1 MSDLAL
7 PSDAGL
13 EPRGRASSGPAP
25 MRPVSPA
32 RDALVMVTR
41 CVRLSRR
48 TVDALILALAL
59 PVLLMLLFVYLFGGA
74 INTGGTYVT
83 YVVPGVILLC
93 VGFASAQTAVSVAQD
108 MQAGIVDRFRSLNIG
123 GAAVLTGHV
132 AASVLRNLIAT
143 VMVVGVALL
152 IGFRP
157 HTDLG
162 GVLASVG
169 ILLAFMAAISWLAAA
184 VGLLAGSAEA
194 AAGFTFFVSFLPYP
208 SSAFV
213 PIETM
218 PSWLQGIARNQPV
231 TPVVESLR
239 ALLLGQPVGDHAW
252 HALLWCAAI
261 LLVAVTAAALLFRR
275 RTA

>member
-1 MSDLAL
+1 MSDIAVD
-7 PSDAGL
+7 SEVRRDKA
-13 EPRGRASSGPAP
+13 RSGSLP
-25 MRPVSPA
+25 MRRPSPA
-32 RDALVMVTR
+32 RDALVMVSR

-74 INTGGTYVT
+74 IDTGGDYVT

-93 VGFASAQTAVSVAQD
+93 VGFASAQTAISVAQD
-108 MQAGIVDRFRSLNIG
+108 MHTGIIDRFRSLDIH
-123 GAAVLTGHV
+123 GAAVLAGHV
-132 AASVLRNLIAT
+132 TASVLRNLIAT

-157 HTDLG
+157 HTDAG
-162 GVLASVG
+162 GALASAG
-169 ILLAFMAAISWLAAA
+169 ILLAFMLAVSWLAAA
-184 VGLLAGSAEA
+184 VGLLAGSAES

-218 PSWLQGIARNQPV
+218 PSGLQPIARNQPV

-252 HALLWCAAI
+252 QALLWCGAI
-261 LLVAVTAAALLFRR
+261 LAAAVAAAALLFRR